1 MMKLIKNGTIILIIG
16 VIGLIAVIGTELYT
30 YAVDRQPP
38 KGYSAEEIAAMKIE
52 PVNINTASVDELS
65 ALPGLSEKQA
75 QSIIDYREQNGD
87 FNAAEDVMKI
97 KGIGEKAY
105 SKFACYIT
113 AK

>member
-16 VIGLIAVIGTELYT
+16 VIGLVTVIGAELYT
-30 YAVDRQPP
+30 HYVDQQLP
-38 KGYSAEEIAAMKIE
+38 KGYTAEEIAAMKIE
-52 PVNINTASVDELS
+52 PVNINIASVDELS

-87 FNAAEDVMKI
+87 FEAAEDVMKI
-97 KGIGEKAY
+97 KGIGKKAY
-105 SKFACYIT
+105 NKFACYIT

>member
-16 VIGLIAVIGTELYT
+16 VIGLIAVIGTELYI

-38 KGYSAEEIAAMKIE
+38 KGYSAEEIAALKIE

-75 QSIIDYREQNGD
+75 QSIIDYREENGRVRS
-87 FNAAEDVMKI
+87 AEEIINI
-97 KGIGEKAY
+97 KGISENTYQKIAL
-105 SKFACYIT
+105 YIT
-113 AK
+113 AE